1 MIELNDVYFAY
12 PEKPVLSGIDLHIR
26 RGEYLGITGDNGSGK
41 TALAKLLNGLL
52 IPCGG
57 KITVNGR
64 STATPISTSAP
75 TTCDPESLLAIRR
88 SVGIVFQNP
97 DAQAIGETVEED
109 IVFGLENIGIPKS
122 EIDRRI
128 NRYLDLLGIGDLR
141 YKNIALLSGGQKQLV
156 NLAAVM
162 AMEPECIVFDEALS
176 MLDPTSRRNALDAIS
191 ELNRD
196 HTAVILITHNH
207 YDLCNCSRVIR
218 IAEGRIT
225 SWKLP
230 EYGDEAIENHKLA
243 ATPTHRRTPSHTHT
257 HARPHT
263 LTSAKVARSPQKIP
277 GIEIVHVS
285 HTYNPGTDWA
295 VPALKNID
303 LRIEKGRVFGIIGG
317 IGSGKS
323 TLASLIAGLDTP
335 TTGSVTIDGIPPE
348 PGKNAGILFQHPE
361 DFFFE
366 KTVREDMA
374 FGLRKTGLS
383 ENAIDRK
390 IRSTMDAVGLDSGI
404 FEKSPFHLSSGER
417 RLVSFGC
424 VIASAPDYLVLDE
437 PTAGLDQKSRRGV
450 LEVISGVACDLTVV
464 YISHRVRDVLDISE
478 RIAVLDDGVLA
489 FTGMKDQYSDWR

>member
-1 MIELNDVYFAY
+1 MIELNDVYFTY
-12 PEKPVLSGIDLHIR
+12 PEKPVLSGINLRIR

-41 TALAKLLNGLL
+41 TTLAKLLNGLL
-52 IPCGG
+52 MPCSG
-57 KITVNGR
+57 KITVNGQ
-64 STATPISTSAP
+64 STATSAP
-75 TTCDPESLLAIRR
+75 TPTTYDPESLLAIRR

-109 IVFGLENIGIPKS
+109 IVFGLENLGIPKS

-141 YKNIALLSGGQKQLV
+141 YKNINLLSGGQKQLV

-196 HTAVILITHNH
+196 HTSIILIAHNH

-230 EYGDEAIENHKLA
+230 EYGDEAIENRKLT
-243 ATPTHRRTPSHTHT
+243 ATS
-257 HARPHT
+257 A
-263 LTSAKVARSPQKIP
+263 LTSAKGTRSPQMSP
-277 GIEIVHVS
+277 GIEIAHIS

-303 LRIEKGRVFGIIGG
+303 LRIEKGGVFGIIGG

-335 TTGSVTIDGIPPE
+335 TTGSVTIDGRPPE

-374 FGLRKTGLS
+374 FGLKKTGLS

-390 IRSTMDAVGLDSGI
+390 IRSAMDAVGLDSGI

-424 VIASAPDYLVLDE
+424 VIANAPDYLVLDE
-437 PTAGLDQKSRRGV
+437 PTAGLDQKSRRRV
-450 LEVISGVACDLTVV
+450 LEVISGVTRDLTVI
-464 YISHRVRDVLDISE
+464 YISHRVRDVLDISKQ
-478 RIAVLDDGVLA
+478 IAVLDDGVLE
-489 FTGMKDQYSDWR
+489 FTGTKDQYPDWR

>member
-1 MIELNDVYFAY
+1 MIELKDVYFAY
-12 PEKPVLSGIDLHIR
+12 PEKPVLSGINLHIR

-41 TALAKLLNGLL
+41 TTLAKLLNGILM
-52 IPCGG
+52 PCGG

-64 STATPISTSAP
+64 FTS

-97 DAQAIGETVEED
+97 DSQAIGETVEED
-109 IVFGLENIGIPKS
+109 IVFGLENIRIPKS

-128 NRYLDLLGIGDLR
+128 DRYLDLLGIGDLR

-176 MLDPTSRRNALDAIS
+176 MIDPTSRQNALDAIA
-191 ELNRD
+191 ELNKC
-196 HTAVILITHNH
+196 HTSVILITHNH
-207 YDLCNCSRVIR
+207 CDLRNCSRVIY
-218 IAEGRIT
+218 IEGGRVT
-225 SWKLP
+225 SWEPP
-230 EYGDEAIENHKLA
+230 EYGNEAIENYKLA
-243 ATPTHRRTPSHTHT
+243 TTPTHRRTLPLTATS
-257 HARPHT
+257 A
-263 LTSAKVARSPQKIP
+263 LTSTTSTRSPQMSP
-277 GIEIVHVS
+277 GIEIAHVS
-285 HTYNPGTDWA
+285 HTYDPGTDWA
-295 VPALKNID
+295 VPALKNIC
-303 LRIEKGRVFGIIGG
+303 LRIEKGRIFGIIGG

-335 TTGSVTIDGIPPE
+335 TTGSITIDGRPPE

-374 FGLRKTGLS
+374 FGIRKTGLS
-383 ENAIDRK
+383 ENTINRKMRSAI
-390 IRSTMDAVGLDSGI
+390 DAVGLDSGT

-437 PTAGLDQKSRRGV
+437 PTAGLDQKSRRRV
-450 LEVISGVACDLTVV
+450 LDVIGGVARDLTVV
-464 YISHRVRDVLDISE
+464 YISHRVQDVLDISE
-478 RIAVLDDGVLA
+478 RIAVLDKGVLA
-489 FTGMKDQYSDWR
+489 FTGTKDQYRDGV

>member
-12 PEKPVLSGIDLHIR
+12 PDKPVLSGINLHVR

-41 TALAKLLNGLL
+41 TTLAKLLNGLL
-52 IPCGG
+52 MPCGG
-57 KITVNGR
+57 KITVNGQ
-64 STATPISTSAP
+64 STSMSTSVP

-128 NRYLDLLGIGDLR
+128 DQYLDLLEIRDLR
-141 YKNIALLSGGQKQLV
+141 YKNITLLSGGQKQLV

-191 ELNRD
+191 KLNRD
-196 HTAVILITHNH
+196 HTSVILITHNH
-207 YDLCNCSRVIR
+207 YDLHNCSKVIR
-218 IAEGRIT
+218 INGGRIT
-225 SWKLP
+225 SWRLP
-230 EYGDEAIENHKLA
+230 EYGDEAIENHKLTA
-243 ATPTHRRTPSHTHT
+243 THT

-263 LTSAKVARSPQKIP
+263 LTSAKGARSPQMIP
-277 GIEIVHVS
+277 GIEIAHVS

-335 TTGSVTIDGIPPE
+335 TTGSVIIDGRPPE

-383 ENAIDRK
+383 ENVIDRK
-390 IRSTMDAVGLDSGI
+390 IQSAIYAVGLDSGI

-437 PTAGLDQKSRRGV
+437 PTAGLDQKSRRRV
-450 LEVISGVACDLTVV
+450 LEVISGVARDLTVV

-489 FTGMKDQYSDWR
+489 FTGTKDQYSDWR

>member
-12 PEKPVLSGIDLHIR
+12 PEKPVLSGINLRIR

-41 TALAKLLNGLL
+41 TTLAKLLNGLL
-52 IPCGG
+52 MPCGG

-64 STATPISTSAP
+64 STATSVSASAP

-122 EIDRRI
+122 KINRRI
-128 NRYLDLLGIGDLR
+128 NRYLDLLGIKDLR
-141 YKNIALLSGGQKQLV
+141 YKNITLLSGGQKQLV

-176 MLDPTSRRNALDAIS
+176 MLDPTSQGNALDAIS

-196 HTAVILITHNH
+196 HTSVILITHNH
-207 YDLCNCSRVIR
+207 YDLCNCSKVIR
-218 IAEGRIT
+218 IAGGRIT
-225 SWKLP
+225 PWKLP
-230 EYGDEAIENHKLA
+230 EYGNEAIENRKLT
-243 ATPTHRRTPSHTHT
+243 ATATHRHTIPPT
-257 HARPHT
+257 ATST
-263 LTSAKVARSPQKIP
+263 LTSAKGTRSPQKCP
-277 GIEIVHVS
+277 GIEITHVS

-323 TLASLIAGLDTP
+323 TLASLIAGLDMP
-335 TTGSVTIDGIPPE
+335 TTGSVTIDGRPPE

-374 FGLRKTGLS
+374 FGLRKRGLS
-383 ENAIDRK
+383 EDAIDRK
-390 IRSTMDAVGLDSGI
+390 IRSAMDAVGLDSGI

-437 PTAGLDQKSRRGV
+437 PTAGLDQKSRRKV

-478 RIAVLDDGVLA
+478 RIAVLDDGILA
-489 FTGMKDQYSDWR
+489 FTGTKDQYSNWR